1 MASIDC
7 HFIFRKGRQTSSP
20 KAKRPRQT
28 AVLSR
33 LLTFTGMTKNSGL
46 KGIISYINHDK
57 GYATIEFQQNEKK
70 KNINFKLADA
80 RLPGPGPGVP
90 NQAPKSHHFR
100 TGDHV
105 SFEVQSTERTGRMIA
120 AKVKFLYNQELEK
133 IIQQARKENIFKG
146 FLKIADGNLYVK
158 ELTSYLFFPLTI
170 SRWEKLPPEKMFNE
184 AVDFTLLNIEKPD
197 KMSAMLFTNDFIPE
211 YRAALRYRENKTVI
225 TAIVFKVSPYAVYLN
240 MFHDK
245 IQAKLPVSSNT
256 LHDIKV
262 GDKIEIRI
270 TYLSPLKIVVEKA
283 G

>member
-1 MASIDC
+1 
-7 HFIFRKGRQTSSP
+7 
-20 KAKRPRQT
+20 
-28 AVLSR
+28 
-33 LLTFTGMTKNSGL
+33 MTKNSGL

-57 GYATIEFQQNEKK
+57 GYATIEFQQNAKK
-70 KNINFKLADA
+70 KNINFKLAEA
-80 RLPGPGPGVP
+80 RLPGPDVQS
-90 NQAPKSHHFR
+90 QAPKSHHFR

-105 SFEVQSTERTGRMIA
+105 SFEVQSTGRADRMIA
-120 AKVKFLYNQELEK
+120 TKVKFLYNQELEK

-211 YRAALRYRENKTVI
+211 YRTALRYQENNTVI

-256 LHDIKV
+256 LHGIKA
-262 GDKIEIRI
+262 GDKIEVRI